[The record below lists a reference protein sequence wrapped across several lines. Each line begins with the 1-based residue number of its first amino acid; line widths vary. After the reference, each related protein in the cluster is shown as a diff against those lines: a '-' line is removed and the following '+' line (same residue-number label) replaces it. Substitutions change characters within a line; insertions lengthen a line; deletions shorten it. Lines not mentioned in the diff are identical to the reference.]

1 MHLIKVIPFI
11 VICSFAL
18 SGCSVFGDVS
28 VDTTPYETVEKNDI
42 FEVRRYE
49 RLVLASTPMSEGLDN
64 AYGPFRKLFDY
75 ISGNNKNTEE
85 IAMTAP
91 VFLDQLK
98 RTTETMSFV
107 LPKNFSLA
115 TTPLPKDTAVK
126 LSELRNFTVAVI
138 SFSGF
143 LNQSSISVHRAK
155 LHNWIMEK
163 GFEIIGEPKAAGYN
177 PPFTLPFLRRNEILI
192 PIEKI
197 NN

>member
-1 MHLIKVIPFI
+1 MHLIKVIPLI
-11 VICSFAL
+11 VICSLAL

-28 VDTTPYETVEKNDI
+28 VDIIPYETVEKNAS

-49 RLVLASTPMSEGLDN
+49 SLVFASTHMSEGLDS
-64 AYGPFRKLFDY
+64 AYAPFRKLFDY
-75 ISGNNKNTEE
+75 ISGNNKNTEK

-91 VFLDQLK
+91 VFLDQHEQ
-98 RTTETMSFV
+98 TTETMSFV
-107 LPKNFSLA
+107 LPANFSLS

-143 LNQSSISVHRAK
+143 LNQSSILIHRSK
-155 LHNWIMEK
+155 LQNWIIK
-163 GFEIIGEPKAAGYN
+163 RGFKAIGQPKAAGYN

-192 PIEKI
+192 PIEK
-197 NN
+197 N